1 VRVEARLFLGLAVF
15 FWLIAIGYGVWTSVT
30 QQHVEVVG
38 VAGLILTGGLVGIPG
53 GFFWFVSRRIDPRPE
68 DRSDAEIAE
77 AAGEYG
83 FFSPGSYWPVGLAG
97 AATLVGIAL
106 AFAQVWLVIVALLF
120 LFFMVGG
127 LLFEYYLGGNRPVH
141 PITRD

>member
-1 VRVEARLFLGLAVF
+1 MRVEARLFLGLAVF
-15 FWLIAIGYGVWTSVT
+15 FWLVAIGYGIWSHTT
-30 QQHVEVVG
+30 QNHVEVIG
-38 VAGLILTGGLVGIPG
+38 VVGLILTGGLVGIPG

-97 AATLVGIAL
+97 ASTLLGIAL

-127 LLFEYYLGGNRPVH
+127 LLFEYYLGGNRPVSQPH
-141 PITRD
+141 HD